1 MSRSV
6 AVPSHR
12 AAGRARRLAL
22 GLAVV
27 LMMLTQSGS
36 VQAGKLSWL
45 DDVVRNVIVEA
56 KSGAK
61 GVVRGGNGTRA
72 EVRSAGR
79 LFIVHDADESLE
91 RLVRRSEE
99 LARSARKVEPA
110 TEALLEARFSR
121 LLKRDPQAIRTFT
134 SLNPAEKR
142 LVVELGEAAQQLARR
157 YPHEAETMVRH
168 LGPDGLTAI
177 RVFGDDV
184 AEVLAREGP
193 ESLGILRRVGRGGW
207 EFFTREVL
215 PHKKKLVAAGIFAA
229 FLANPEEF
237 VDYAGQATEFAVR
250 EFAKAGIQLASA
262 IGGGAT
268 RGIQSSM
275 DQTLAGYGIH
285 GPALRYFGIGLSIL
299 VVVLSLIV
307 IVGLPVRWLFRP
319 FGWLVRRV
327 VACRRVV

>member
-99 LARSARKVEPA
+99 LRAAHGRSSRQRK
-110 TEALLEARFSR
+110 RCSR
-121 LLKRDPQAIRTFT
+121 PGFRGCSSETHRPSAPSHRSIRQRNGW
-134 SLNPAEKR
+134 SSSSVKPL
-142 LVVELGEAAQQLARR
+142 
-157 YPHEAETMVRH
+157 
-168 LGPDGLTAI
+168 
-177 RVFGDDV
+177 
-184 AEVLAREGP
+184 
-193 ESLGILRRVGRGGW
+193 SSSRVGIPTKR
-207 EFFTREVL
+207 
-215 PHKKKLVAAGIFAA
+215 K
-229 FLANPEEF
+229 
-237 VDYAGQATEFAVR
+237 
-250 EFAKAGIQLASA
+250 
-262 IGGGAT
+262 
-268 RGIQSSM
+268 
-275 DQTLAGYGIH
+275 
-285 GPALRYFGIGLSIL
+285 
-299 VVVLSLIV
+299 
-307 IVGLPVRWLFRP
+307 RW
-319 FGWLVRRV
+319 
-327 VACRRVV
+327 

>member
-1 MSRSV
+1 MRGKALRASEFFGGWV
-6 AVPSHR
+6 A
-12 AAGRARRLAL
+12 AAG
-22 GLAVV
+22 
-27 LMMLTQSGS
+27 SS
-36 VQAGKLSWL
+36 S
-45 DDVVRNVIVEA
+45 
-56 KSGAK
+56 
-61 GVVRGGNGTRA
+61 
-72 EVRSAGR
+72 
-79 LFIVHDADESLE
+79 H
-91 RLVRRSEE
+91 
-99 LARSARKVEPA
+99 ARSC
-110 TEALLEARFSR
+110 
-121 LLKRDPQAIRTFT
+121 RT
-134 SLNPAEKR
+134 
-142 LVVELGEAAQQLARR
+142 RR
-157 YPHEAETMVRH
+157 NSSP
-168 LGPDGLTAI
+168 
-177 RVFGDDV
+177 
-184 AEVLAREGP
+184 REC
-193 ESLGILRRVGRGGW
+193 
-207 EFFTREVL
+207 
-215 PHKKKLVAAGIFAA
+215 FAA